1 MAHGLSCPMP
11 CGILAD
17 QGSDLCL
24 LYQQADSYP
33 LGHQA
38 SPYTSFNRGR
48 SITQPEEGL
57 APSSEFPLSVS
68 PHPTP
73 SWSCVLGRTC
83 THELAR
89 AKCLTF
95 FPDAAC
101 DLQDPRD
108 AHVTPRPPPPTMGTE
123 HWGQAMLGGPRCSLG
138 GKTCR
143 LAEQSLLEQ

>member
-1 MAHGLSCPMP
+1 MAHGLSCPML
-11 CGILAD
+11 CGTLAD
-17 QGSDLCL
+17 QGSNLCL

-33 LGHQA
+33 LGHQG

-73 SWSCVLGRTC
+73 SWSCVLGRMC
-83 THELAR
+83 TYELAR

-101 DLQDPRD
+101 DLQDPCD
-108 AHVTPRPPPPTMGTE
+108 AITPRPHPPQ
-123 HWGQAMLGGPRCSLG
+123 WGQNTGDRPCWGDPAVP
-138 GKTCR
+138 
-143 LAEQSLLEQ
+143 

>member
-1 MAHGLSCPMP
+1 MA
-11 CGILAD
+11 CGIFAD
-17 QGSDLCL
+17 QGSNLRL

-33 LGHQA
+33 LAHQG
-38 SPYTSFNRGR
+38 SPYPSFNRGR

-57 APSSEFPLSVS
+57 APSSEFALSAS
-68 PHPTP
+68 LHPTP

-101 DLQDPRD
+101 DLQDPCD
-108 AHVTPRPPPPTMGTE
+108 ACVTPRPPPLAVGRE

-138 GKTCR
+138 GKTCL